1 MQKPDPTYDLHP
13 FNMKRA
19 ELQSGRKHGQSFA
32 WHISE
37 RSSMPGIQGKRPGRF
52 CPSIW
57 IGFIRIHSNHS
68 TCGDIGI
75 PEVSC
80 AHANCMPTVC
90 ISESNELI
98 QAQNFAGFLEAMSR
112 LLQGMGWLAIRS
124 LQLTWVTVTWVSC
137 SFYVL
142 SMFFLC
148 VQCIRMHS
156 DARGTWRWALRTSSM
171 PTLERRKAA
180 QKQWEIRWNQQQTV
194 QLDVF
199 DVFDVFWCFLM
210 FLDVSCW
217 EGVSW
222 CFFHDLH
229 RYAWTMQCS

>member
-1 MQKPDPTYDLHP
+1 MQKPDPTCDLHP

-98 QAQNFAGFLEAMSR
+98 QAQNVAGFLEAMSR

-124 LQLTWVTVTWVSC
+124 LQLTSVTVTSVSC

-142 SMFFLC
+142 SMRS
-148 VQCIRMHS
+148 VHS
-156 DARGTWRWALRTSSM
+156 DAFRCTWHL
-171 PTLERRKAA
+171 TLSTEDL
-180 QKQWEIRWNQQQTV
+180 
-194 QLDVF
+194 LDA
-199 DVFDVFWCFLM
+199 DP
-210 FLDVSCW
+210 
-217 EGVSW
+217 
-222 CFFHDLH
+222 
-229 RYAWTMQCS
+229 